1 MGYESFLGVNF
12 WDALFTL
19 ANTLTIFF
27 VAKKFLFGPVM
38 KLIADRQSEI
48 DRIYEDADA
57 AKQSAEAMQD
67 EYRRK
72 LSEAQST
79 SDRLVK
85 EATVRAQKRE
95 EEILRQA
102 NADAGAIRDKAA
114 ADIAREKKQAV
125 NDAKGEISDIA
136 LAIAEKVVGRELNAA
151 DQQRLV
157 DEFLKDLGENV

>member
-19 ANTLTIFF
+19 AITLTIFF

-72 LSEAQST
+72 LSAAQST